1 MEDWVTIQ
9 NLKRRN
15 TKLGTRRIAKLVG
28 CSRNTVKAALKREQ
42 HTGYQR
48 LEKIN
53 PDIRP
58 FEQFIREGILHKRLR
73 VSRVLSDIQ
82 SKGYK
87 GSRSALYRYINKH
100 IKSSTP
106 GQRVYRR
113 YETAPGEQM
122 QYDWSDYT
130 VMLGDKLV
138 KVHVHS
144 TILGHSRY
152 RVYSSSL
159 NVKQSDVFEALEEAF
174 WEFGGVCERIQV
186 DNAKVFIDNAG
197 NQNFKWNSR
206 FQNFCGFFGITPT
219 RSAPYHAWS

>member
-15 TKLGTRRIAKLVG
+15 PKIGTREIAKLVG

-42 HTGYQR
+42 HTGYNR
-48 LEKIN
+48 EERIN
-53 PDIRP
+53 PDIEP
-58 FEQFIREGILHKRLR
+58 FEQFIRDGIINKRLR
-73 VSRVLSDIQ
+73 GSRVLADIK

-87 GSRSALYRYINKH
+87 GSQAALYRYIKKH
-100 IKSSTP
+100 IKASTP
-106 GQRVYRR
+106 GQRVYQR

-130 VMLGDKLV
+130 IMIGGNLV

-152 RVYSSSL
+152 RVYSASL
-159 NVKQSDVFEALEEAF
+159 KVKQSDVFEALEESF
-174 WEFGGVCERIQV
+174 WEFGGVCERI
-186 DNAKVFIDNAG
+186 
-197 NQNFKWNSR
+197 
-206 FQNFCGFFGITPT
+206 
-219 RSAPYHAWS
+219 